1 MKKLKL
7 TTGFTLVEILI
18 VITIVGLLATTSIGG
33 YTRFRKSSMIDL
45 AAKSIVASLYD
56 ARDNAKFGK
65 MVAGASVEKDEVSE
79 ESGDDENSADDERG
93 ASCFGLKFVGMGESS
108 GSGSVSVSDSD
119 GEAGVFHVVSSF
131 DSTKKWNGQKWVYEG
146 CGEVGVSGGG
156 SGSGSGSGVPGTSVN
171 LADGVKI
178 ESINNSDGSC
188 VVLFAPPN
196 GSIDGSQCS
205 EADDVEIV
213 VGYGD
218 EDEDLKRQININL
231 KTGVAEIK
239 KIEDEN

>member
-65 MVAGASVEKDEVSE
+65 VVGGASVEEVE
-79 ESGDDENSADDERG
+79 ASGDGSGGKNGADDERG

-108 GSGSVSVSDSD
+108 GSDSD
-119 GEAGVFHVVSSF
+119 GETGVFNVVSEF
-131 DSTKKWNGQKWVYEG
+131 DSAKKWSGQKWVYEG
-146 CGEVGVSGGG
+146 CGEVVDSGG
-156 SGSGSGSGVPGTSVN
+156 GSGSGVPGTSVN

-178 ESINNSDGSC
+178 ESISGVVNDSC

-196 GSIDGSQCS
+196 GSIDGSQCG

>member
-65 MVAGASVEKDEVSE
+65 VIGGDSVEKVEA
-79 ESGDDENSADDERG
+79 SGVGSDDENGADDERG

-108 GSGSVSVSDSD
+108 GSDSD
-119 GEAGVFHVVSSF
+119 GEAGVFNVVSEF
-131 DSTKKWNGQKWVYEG
+131 DSAKKWSGQKWVYEG
-146 CGEVGVSGGG
+146 CGEVVDSGGGSG

-196 GSIDGSQCS
+196 GSIDGSQCG

>member
-79 ESGDDENSADDERG
+79 KSDDDENSADDERG

-108 GSGSVSVSDSD
+108 GSGSVSVSDAD

-131 DSTKKWNGQKWVYEG
+131 DSTKKWSGQKWIYEG
-146 CGEVGVSGGG
+146 CEDAVDSGSGGG
-156 SGSGSGSGVPGTSVN
+156 PSILGTSVN

-196 GSIDGSQCS
+196 GSIDGSQCVS
-205 EADDVEIV
+205 GDASDDVKIV

>member
-65 MVAGASVEKDEVSE
+65 VVGGASAGEGET
-79 ESGDDENSADDERG
+79 SGDGSGGENGADDERG
-93 ASCFGLKFVGMGESS
+93 ASCFGLKFVGMDA
-108 GSGSVSVSDSD
+108 GSGSDSD
-119 GEAGVFHVVSSF
+119 GEAGVFHVVSEF
-131 DSTKKWNGQKWVYEG
+131 DSTKKWSGQKWVYEG
-146 CGEVGVSGGG
+146 CGDVGGSGSGSGGG
-156 SGSGSGSGVPGTSVN
+156 SGSGVPGASVN
-171 LADGVKI
+171 LAEGIKI
-178 ESINNSDGSC
+178 ESINDGGNDSC

-205 EADDVEIV
+205 EADDVKIV

-218 EDEDLKRQININL
+218 EDKDLKRQININL
-231 KTGVAEIK
+231 KTGIAEIK